1 MIRKICSILVAV
13 LCIAGF
19 SVATS
24 GTADAARTVIAKRG
38 AYQGMDHQGNVVR
51 FHFAG
56 NDITNFST
64 SAPRASAART
74 SAATPGTSAATTA
87 GASRVTG

>member
-56 NDITNFST
+56 NDITNST